1 VIAKRLSC
9 VFLFAFFALLCAT
22 ASFGNSYQ
30 IWPSTTMPSILD
42 VGADS
47 PVELGVSFK
56 SDVSGYINGIRFYK
70 SANNTGTHVGNLW
83 TGTGTLLASATFTNE
98 TATGWQQV
106 NFSNPVLISANTVY
120 VASYH
125 CGAGHYSVTP
135 AAFATNGVDNAPLHA
150 LANTAGTPDGA
161 YSYGSASLFPTSTYN
176 SANYW
181 VDVAFTPATTTTST
195 TNTIWPS
202 TATPSIQDVGAD
214 SPVELGI
221 SFKSDVNGYI
231 TGIRFYK
238 SANNTGTHVANL
250 WSTTGT
256 LLASATFTNETGS
269 GWQQVNFSG
278 PIAINA
284 NTRYVASYHCNG
296 GHYSVTPAAF
306 ATSGVDNAPLHA
318 LVNTSSTPD
327 GPYAY
332 GSNSQFPTNT
342 YNSGNYWVDVAFT
355 SQGSG
360 GGTGGQAALAVTP
373 SSASFGNV
381 VVGTSNSQAFN
392 LSNGGSANVTIS
404 QANVTGSGFSLSGL
418 ATPLTIAPGKSANFN
433 AAFTPTS
440 TASSSGSISLVS
452 NAPNSPLNISLSG
465 TGIAATYLLGA
476 NPTSL
481 SFGSVNTGSSG
492 SQRVSLTNNG
502 NSNVTI
508 PSVNVSGA
516 GYSASGVAANTS
528 LTPGQTATLNV
539 TFAPAAAGSITGSVS
554 VASNAS
560 NSPATISLNGSGVT
574 QTSGAP
580 TCGLSGDSSNHV
592 PADWATFTPPAAG
605 QSYVDSIF
613 GCTVTRLTDG
623 GSETLGD
630 GSHPGLMNFYST
642 LTAMNASDTLVF
654 ITYNNGSWRISDIH
668 GNVVVPAA
676 NMPGMGGHAVWDASN
691 GSVFYYTSNNTL
703 YKGTVSGSS
712 VTSTTLHSFS
722 EYSGIVLPD
731 ASDLSQDGDHMAL
744 MGQNGNN
751 TMDVFVWSLSQ
762 QAKTSVYTTSCTI
775 SGSITSMG
783 QPGCVHKLLLSSDNL
798 LSIGFANNGTGTE
811 QGVRLW
817 NGSTL
822 IHLQDNVTSHYDHGY
837 DMNGNPIVTG
847 RDNPSSLAGFT
858 NPCPSG
864 WGLDVRQQGNFTS
877 SCLLDNQPS
886 WHISYRGGP
895 SQPWIA
901 LSFFDTRTPGPE
913 FFSSDANY
921 QAPTGSNWQLYE
933 DEIILARVDA
943 NNGNSNTMDI
953 YRLVLARSRSMESY
967 WAQPHATISRDGK
980 YVVFTSNMAHPNG
993 CPANMH
999 VANECSDVYMIKVH

>member
-1 VIAKRLSC
+1 MKIKKTGVSNSRLGQMHVRSPRLTTLVPFLLAVLGIA
-9 VFLFAFFALLCAT
+9 ALAGCAAYTT
-22 ASFGNSYQ
+22 AN
-30 IWPSTTMPSILD
+30 IPSTGSRSLSSSPTNINFGSVS
-42 VGADS
+42 VG
-47 PVELGVSFK
+47 G
-56 SDVSGYINGIRFYK
+56 
-70 SANNTGTHVGNLW
+70 SATQSV
-83 TGTGTLLASATFTNE
+83 TFTNGGTASVTVSQASISGTAFTIAKGTSLSSIAAGQSATLGIQFAPSSSGNLTGSLTITSDANNSPTTVALSGTGA
-98 TATGWQQV
+98 TATAQ
-106 NFSNPVLISANTVY
+106 LT
-120 VASYH
+120 AS
-125 CGAGHYSVTP
+125 
-135 AAFATNGVDNAPLHA
+135 
-150 LANTAGTPDGA
+150 
-161 YSYGSASLFPTSTYN
+161 
-176 SANYW
+176 
-181 VDVAFTPATTTTST
+181 
-195 TNTIWPS
+195 
-202 TATPSIQDVGAD
+202 
-214 SPVELGI
+214 
-221 SFKSDVNGYI
+221 
-231 TGIRFYK
+231 
-238 SANNTGTHVANL
+238 
-250 WSTTGT
+250 
-256 LLASATFTNETGS
+256 
-269 GWQQVNFSG
+269 
-278 PIAINA
+278 
-284 NTRYVASYHCNG
+284 
-296 GHYSVTPAAF
+296 
-306 ATSGVDNAPLHA
+306 
-318 LVNTSSTPD
+318 
-327 GPYAY
+327 
-332 GSNSQFPTNT
+332 
-342 YNSGNYWVDVAFT
+342 
-355 SQGSG
+355 
-360 GGTGGQAALAVTP
+360 P
-373 SSASFGNV
+373 SSLSFGNV
-381 VVGTSNSQAFN
+381 NVG
-392 LSNGGSANVTIS
+392 
-404 QANVTGSGFSLSGL
+404 
-418 ATPLTIAPGKSANFN
+418 
-433 AAFTPTS
+433 
-440 TASSSGSISLVS
+440 ASSSLGITLT
-452 NAPNSPLNISLSG
+452 NSGNSSV
-465 TGIAATYLLGA
+465 TIA
-476 NPTSL
+476 
-481 SFGSVNTGSSG
+481 SVNA
-492 SQRVSLTNNG
+492 
-502 NSNVTI
+502 
-508 PSVNVSGA
+508 SGA
-516 GYSASGVAANTS
+516 GYSTSGVAANTTLTPGQTATLNVAFAPSAPGSVSGSVSVASNATNSPATISLSGMGATPTAQLTASPSSLTFGNVNVGLSSSLGITLTNSGNSNLTISGVTTSGGPYTASGVAANTS

-676 NMPGMGGHAVWDASN
+676 NMPGMGGHAVWDGSN

-943 NNGNSNTMDI
+943 TNGNSNNMDI

-999 VANECSDVYMIKVH
+999 VANECSDVYIIKVH